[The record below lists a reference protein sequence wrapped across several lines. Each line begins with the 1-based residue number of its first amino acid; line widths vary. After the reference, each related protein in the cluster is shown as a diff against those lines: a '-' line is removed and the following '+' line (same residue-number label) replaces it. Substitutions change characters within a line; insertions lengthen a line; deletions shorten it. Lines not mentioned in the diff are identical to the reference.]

1 MDYMIFPKLI
11 GLAERAW
18 AKDPSWTTER
28 DTAKARVLYNEDW
41 SKFLNILGK
50 RELPR
55 LAYYNGG
62 YSFRIPKP
70 GVVLEDG
77 KYLSNIQYP
86 GLTIRYTTDGT
97 EPTASSKVYTGPVN
111 AKGVVKF
118 RAFDEKGRGGNIAEG
133 PANNPKPTI

>member
-1 MDYMIFPKLI
+1 MDYMIVPKLI

-28 DTAKARVLYNEDW
+28 DTAKARQLYNEDW

-55 LAYYNGG
+55 LAYYNNG

-70 GVVLEDG
+70 GVILEGG
-77 KYLSNIQYP
+77 KYASNIQFP
-86 GLTIRYTTDGT
+86 GMVVRYTTDGT
-97 EPTASSKVYTGPVN
+97 EPTATSKVYEKPVN
-111 AKGVVKF
+111 ATGTVKF
-118 RAFDEKGRGGNIAEG
+118 RAFDAKGRGGNVAEG
-133 PANNPKPTI
+133 TTNDRPAI